1 MIRIKI
7 EKNRQNMP
15 VFEISVKKEETE
27 EFKFLKRAL
36 FESKSIKGRYNYEI
50 PMKYFLP
57 VINNLEKDRFT
68 IDKKSIL
75 SYFEFSDE
83 IDENYYYSTTATAK
97 YMKLWRE
104 ESCPNIYKV
113 NIDIENKMTDKIV
126 AFRKISFS

>member
-1 MIRIKI
+1 
-7 EKNRQNMP
+7 MP
-15 VFEISVKKEETE
+15 VFKISVKKEETE

-97 YMKLWRE
+97 YMRLWRE
-104 ESCPNIYKV
+104 ESCPDIFKV
-113 NIDIENKMTDKIV
+113 NIDIENKLTDKIV